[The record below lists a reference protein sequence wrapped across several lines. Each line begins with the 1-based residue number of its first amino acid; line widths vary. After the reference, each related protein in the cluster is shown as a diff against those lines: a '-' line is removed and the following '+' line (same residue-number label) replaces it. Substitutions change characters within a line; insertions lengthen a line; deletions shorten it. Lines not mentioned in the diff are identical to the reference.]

1 MDFSSSAFA
10 LTSRYPPT
18 TFTNIKDLAGLVA
31 SKAEELSR
39 HDDVYQ
45 YISLNHI
52 TEQDFGYIEKKRHH
66 LGVVR
71 FSYYPD
77 IGTLI
82 IKVPA
87 RKQEKAHA
95 SFGMRLSFK
104 VWNMGVEILEL
115 SALGATKHIALGP
128 TASSSKESDSSWTND
143 LIRPGGWPF
152 LVIEAG
158 VSESMPRLQTDAAW
172 WIANSGGQV
181 KLVLLI
187 QVTKGSKVIEME
199 KYVPGQ
205 EMTAPAGAQ
214 PVFQQPR
221 KVAAVTVNQ
230 GVDPPT
236 VQGAPLLLE
245 FESVFGR
252 DLSRPLE
259 QDIVFTETDFLEW
272 SRQVFL

>member
-1 MDFSSSAFA
+1 MDFSSSALA

-18 TFTNIKDLAGLVA
+18 TFTNIKDLARLAA

-104 VWNMGVEILEL
+104 AWNMGVEILEL
-115 SALGATKHIALGP
+115 SPLGATKHIALGP
-128 TASSSKESDSSWTND
+128 TAPSSKESDSSWTND

-158 VSESMPRLQTDAAW
+158 ASESMPRLQADVAW
-172 WIANSGGQV
+172 WVANSGGQV

-187 QVTKGSKVIEME
+187 QVAKGSRVIEME

-205 EMTAPAGAQ
+205 EMTAAGAQ

-252 DLSRPLE
+252 DPSRPLE
-259 QDIVFTETDFLEW
+259 QDIVFTAAEW